1 MIVVCGIHGSGK
13 DRYCK
18 NLKLKDG
25 INTYTVSQLIN
36 QVIPLRQ
43 NRTKRI
49 DKIDERQSILLE
61 AIKEISSH
69 ENNFILNAHLCLV
82 NQSGKIERIA
92 LEIFQNMPITEIY
105 LVECSAK
112 EIKQRIYDRDRILWD
127 EAFINSFLEEEKKYA
142 VELSRL
148 LKVPLCFVD
157 TNSDSRKNI
166 ILPIAPR
173 FIEKILSGEKK
184 YEYRKT
190 LCKANI
196 SRIYLYATAPIKGIV
211 GEAEVT
217 GKWED
222 SIDGLWNL
230 TYSESGINKEFFDNY
245 FEGSAKACAY
255 KLGKIKKYMHLISLE
270 SIGID
275 YTIQS
280 FKYIGD
286 I

>member
-25 INTYTVSQLIN
+25 INTYTASQLIN

-157 TNSDSRKNI
+157 TNSDSRK
-166 ILPIAPR
+166 ILFYQLLLDLLR
-173 FIEKILSGEKK
+173 KYYLERKNMSIE
-184 YEYRKT
+184 RH
-190 LCKANI
+190 
-196 SRIYLYATAPIKGIV
+196 
-211 GEAEVT
+211 
-217 GKWED
+217 
-222 SIDGLWNL
+222 
-230 TYSESGINKEFFDNY
+230 
-245 FEGSAKACAY
+245 SAK
-255 KLGKIKKYMHLISLE
+255 LISLE
-270 SIGID
+270 FI
-275 YTIQS
+275 YMRLLLLRV
-280 FKYIGD
+280 
-286 I
+286 